1 MVRVQDYE
9 LVGGSESEFT
19 VKLEGSLE
27 VLNEIY
33 QEVLADYQA
42 GRPSTRIM
50 QLLNDRQQLPNGDF
64 ITHTPHKWVPTTS
77 AEQQAGWLAKELQ
90 GFAKNSGVEPI
101 SETQKIYFKILAG
114 REFMR
119 GLVLFHRLFGAI
131 ADPLED
137 APTVWSK
144 GERRTQFLWLIN
156 LDVSIFHLMTAGES
170 EFKNFL
176 EQEGIDCP
184 FQTTLELFLDALKC
198 DTQNHIAEVMSP
210 QEIDNQT
217 ANGKKQRVSKKNVA
231 RNEERKFRKFLNHGE
246 LSKQTESEYI
256 EQLRAGT
263 WWGIALLALRPYRY
277 SPTLETHWKNYL
289 NARLQAEPLLCSTKQ
304 FWDQKGKLWQK
315 GDRKQKNEIRL
326 QWLDDGRILS
336 KTI

>member
-1 MVRVQDYE
+1 MVRVQDDE

-27 VLNEIY
+27 VLNELH
-33 QEVLADYQA
+33 QEVLAEYQA
-42 GRPSTRIM
+42 GKPATRIM
-50 QLLNDRQQLPNGDF
+50 QLLNDSWQLPNGKF

-77 AEQQAGWLAKELQ
+77 AERQAGWLAKELQ
-90 GFAKNSGVEPI
+90 GFVKNSGVEPI
-101 SETQKIYFKILAG
+101 SETQKFYLKILAG

-137 APTVWSK
+137 APAWNK
-144 GERRTQFLWLIN
+144 GERRTQLLWLIN

-198 DTQNHIAEVMSP
+198 DTQKHIAEVMSP
-210 QEIDNQT
+210 QRIDKPI
-217 ANGKKQRVSKKNVA
+217 ANSKKQRVSLQNVA
-231 RNEERKFRKFLNHGE
+231 RNEERKFRKFLNHTE
-246 LSKQTESEYI
+246 LSQQTESEYI
-256 EQLRAGT
+256 HQLRAGT
-263 WWGIALLALRPYRY
+263 WWELALLALRPYRY
-277 SPTLETHWKNYL
+277 SPKLEMHWKNYL
-289 NARLQAEPLLCSTKQ
+289 NARLQAETLFISTKE
-304 FWDQKGKLWQK
+304 FWDGNGELWRKGE
-315 GDRKQKNEIRL
+315 RKQKSRIQIQWNNEGQL
-326 QWLDDGRILS
+326 FS
-336 KTI
+336 KQV